1 MHIDASTTDDIATVK
16 ATERSLVVIDELGRG
31 TSTHDGVSI
40 AYATLHH
47 IVERIRCCCLFV
59 THYHVLCDLER
70 EQALRVRN
78 YHMSYLEHAAA
89 ATSEAENA
97 PSSYVVRLGVW
108 VCNAQLN

>member
-1 MHIDASTTDDIATVK
+1 MRIDASTTDDIATVK

-97 PSSYVVRLGVW
+97 PSSYVVRLGVCGC
-108 VCNAQLN
+108 VMHS